1 MGSTRPAPGATPLA
15 AIMGGGGRVLTQ
27 PPHPSLIDHL
37 VVPGRLGQ
45 EPLQPLDLTVLGTG
59 DRLGPGQPSQGLVA
73 IAWQQ
78 QALQVVAEAAALA
91 RLENRLSNRWA

>member
-1 MGSTRPAPGATPLA
+1 
-15 AIMGGGGRVLTQ
+15 
-27 PPHPSLIDHL
+27 
-37 VVPGRLGQ
+37 
-45 EPLQPLDLTVLGTG
+45 LQPLDLTVLGTG

-91 RLENRLSNRWA
+91 RLEYRMSNRWA